1 MRHFEQLAEERIL
14 AAMQRGDFEDLPG
27 TGKPLPDEDLSMVPE
42 ELRMAYRI
50 LKNAGFAPP
59 EMDLRRQINRLE
71 SQLVAEIDAGKRQ
84 QQAKKLFCLFQQ
96 MNDCHQRLMH
106 LSLQEEYYQRI
117 LQRLAGT

>member
-14 AAMQRGDFEDLPG
+14 AAMQRGDFEDLSG

-59 EMDLRRQINRLE
+59 EMVLRRQINRLE
-71 SQLVAEIDAGKRQ
+71 SQLVAEMDADKRQ

-106 LSLQEEYYQRI
+106 LSLQEEYYQRV

>member
-1 MRHFEQLAEERIL
+1 MRHFEQLAEERIH

-27 TGKPLPDEDLSMVPE
+27 TGKSLPDEDLSMVPE

-106 LSLQEEYYQRI
+106 LSLQEEYYQRV